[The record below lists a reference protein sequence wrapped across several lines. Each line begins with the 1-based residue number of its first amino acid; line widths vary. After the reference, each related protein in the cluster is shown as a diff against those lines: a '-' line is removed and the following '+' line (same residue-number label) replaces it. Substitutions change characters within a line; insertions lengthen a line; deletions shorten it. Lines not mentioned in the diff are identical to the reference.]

1 MPIYLSFNYQYFNK
15 KHHDTAPANSKM
27 LRQIV
32 HYASKSYTNS
42 IKFHMLRNL
51 LHKTELLTTLIHIPH

>member
-1 MPIYLSFNYQYFNK
+1 MPIFLSVNYQYLK
-15 KHHDTAPANSKM
+15 KIHHDTAPANSKI

-32 HYASKSYTNS
+32 HQASKSYTFS
-42 IKFHMLRNL
+42 IKFHILSNL